1 MNSTAR
7 ALHHLVPG
15 EGGTPSSTGAPTA
28 VVSFCGEEYHLDPTG
43 SFVVGREADLSVDDN
58 PFLHRRFLEIFAR
71 DGLWWIENVGSRI
84 AATVADSSGMMQ
96 AWVGPGARLPLVF
109 EALTVVFSAGP
120 TTYEFDI
127 DVPGPAYMRAGI
139 PEVGNG
145 ETTVGEVRFTPSQFL
160 LVLALAEPWLLRA
173 GSGPVDIPRSA
184 EAAQRLGW
192 PLTRFN
198 RKLDNVAE
206 KLDRLGVGGLRGG
219 AGQHAR
225 YRRVRLVEYAVA
237 ARMVTRD
244 DLHLLD
250 EERARNRAGT
260 SAASGAATAAMGV
273 GRGAR

>member
-1 MNSTAR
+1 MNRTMSSSPDRASTAQQEFPFHTR
-7 ALHHLVPG
+7 TPDAL
-15 EGGTPSSTGAPTA
+15 
-28 VVSFCGEEYHLDPTG
+28 VSFCGEEYHLDPDA

-58 PFLHRRFLEIFAR
+58 PFLHRRFLAISAHE
-71 DGLWWIENVGSRI
+71 GLWWIENIGSRI
-84 AATVADSSGMMQ
+84 AATVADASGMMQ

-109 EALTVVFSAGP
+109 ESMTVVFSAGP

-127 DVPGPAYMRAGI
+127 DISGPAYIHTGAGDA
-139 PEVGNG
+139 VGG

-160 LVLALAEPWLLRA
+160 LILALSEPWLLRV

-184 EAAQRLGW
+184 EAAERLGW
-192 PLTRFN
+192 SITRFN

-219 AGQHAR
+219 ADSHAR

-237 ARMVTRD
+237 ARMVTRA

-250 EERARNRAGT
+250 EEHARNC
-260 SAASGAATAAMGV
+260 SGTAAQSPV
-273 GRGAR
+273 LRGRGGAS

>member
-1 MNSTAR
+1 MNSA
-7 ALHHLVPG
+7 ALTSQDVG
-15 EGGTPSSTGAPTA
+15 TDGGTGTRSPEAPAA
-28 VVSFCGEEYHLDPTG
+28 VVAFCGEEYHLDPAVP
-43 SFVVGREADLSVDDN
+43 FVVGREADLSVDDN

-96 AWVGPGARLPLVF
+96 AWVGPGAQLPLVF
-109 EALTVVFSAGP
+109 ESLTVVFSAGP

-127 DVPGPAYMRAGI
+127 EIPSPTYVRAGAV
-139 PEVGNG
+139 EVGNG

-160 LVLALAEPWLLRA
+160 LVLALSEPWLLRA
-173 GSGPVDIPRSA
+173 GSGPVDIPRSS
-184 EAAQRLGW
+184 EAARRLGW

-237 ARMVTRD
+237 ARVVTRD

-250 EERARNRAGT
+250 EERARNTSPAHPLAGV
-260 SAASGAATAAMGV
+260 SAPGPRGV
-273 GRGAR
+273 EK

>member
-1 MNSTAR
+1 MKRTST
-7 ALHHLVPG
+7 
-15 EGGTPSSTGAPTA
+15 SSTTGAVVAQREFPFSGQIPRA
-28 VVSFCGEEYHLDPTG
+28 IVSFCGEEYQLDPDEC
-43 SFVVGREADLSVDDN
+43 FVVGREADLSVDDN
-58 PFLHRRFLEIFAR
+58 PFLHRRFLEITAHE
-71 DGLWWIENVGSRI
+71 GLWWIENIGSRI

-127 DVPGPAYMRAGI
+127 DIAGATFVRAG
-139 PEVGNG
+139 VADVVNG
-145 ETTVGEVRFTPSQFL
+145 ETTVGDVRFTPSQFL
-160 LVLALAEPWLLRA
+160 LILALAEPWLLRV

-184 EAAQRLGW
+184 EAATRLGW
-192 PLTRFN
+192 SITRFN

-219 AGQHAR
+219 SDSHAR

-250 EERARNRAGT
+250 EERSRNR
-260 SAASGAATAAMGV
+260 TAEV
-273 GRGAR
+273 IVARSLGSDS